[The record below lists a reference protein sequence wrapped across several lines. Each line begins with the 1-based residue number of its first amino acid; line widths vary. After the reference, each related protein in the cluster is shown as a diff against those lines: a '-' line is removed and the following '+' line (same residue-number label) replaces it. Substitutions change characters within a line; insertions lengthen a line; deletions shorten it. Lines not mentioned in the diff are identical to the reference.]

1 MIEAEDAVRVLD
13 TVAKNLVGVSN
24 NKSNFERLPDTF
36 WGYFA
41 RGHDGKGKFGVIVA
55 YSENGSDVDE
65 LIKIYEQ
72 WVAKARELGE
82 LLHDPLAK
90 FCYCKILR
98 LLYERRILYA
108 PPVLRDAVKELLHAQ
123 DETKS

>member
-13 TVAKNLVGVSN
+13 TVAKNLMGVSN

-41 RGHDGKGKFGVIVA
+41 RGHDGKGKFGVIVT

-65 LIKIYEQ
+65 LIKMYEQ
-72 WVAKARELGE
+72 WVAKSKAAR
-82 LLHDPLAK
+82 
-90 FCYCKILR
+90 
-98 LLYERRILYA
+98 
-108 PPVLRDAVKELLHAQ
+108 
-123 DETKS
+123 